1 MFPGKEPFGYFVA
14 KVDIAKVE
22 MEKLQQALPTLER
35 MLEPRGKLIFQIDF
49 TQDFSGTLD
58 RKALVEHL
66 HKSWSFAFQGYVF
79 PKARG
84 TILDNTANV
93 GEHVCTWMQI
103 ENGYTTRVKLCNKIV
118 SQFEVG
124 EVQDPFWGHLT
135 DYVCS
140 TDKHLRKKEVVPVI
154 AEELI
159 QNTFEEVFP
168 EEGGFFFV
176 IQPPKRQWQNLGWVL
191 NRCFL
196 LADRKQGK
204 NYMTWGVHTTT
215 GKVQGIVA
223 KPTKD
228 MQWTKTQIGKEQ

>member
-140 TDKHLRKKEVVPVI
+140 TDKQLRKKEVVPVI
-154 AEELI
+154 AEGLI
-159 QNTFEEVFP
+159 QNTLEEVSP
-168 EEGGFFFV
+168 EEGGFFLWYSRRKGNGRTLDGSWTAVSFSQ
-176 IQPPKRQWQNLGWVL
+176 IESRERTTWLGESTPPQVKCRG
-191 NRCFL
+191 
-196 LADRKQGK
+196 
-204 NYMTWGVHTTT
+204 
-215 GKVQGIVA
+215 
-223 KPTKD
+223 
-228 MQWTKTQIGKEQ
+228 

>member
-58 RKALVEHL
+58 RKALVEHS
-66 HKSWSFAFQGYVF
+66 HKSRSFAFQGYVF

-124 EVQDPFWGHLT
+124 EVQDPF
-135 DYVCS
+135 
-140 TDKHLRKKEVVPVI
+140 
-154 AEELI
+154 
-159 QNTFEEVFP
+159 
-168 EEGGFFFV
+168 
-176 IQPPKRQWQNLGWVL
+176 
-191 NRCFL
+191 
-196 LADRKQGK
+196 
-204 NYMTWGVHTTT
+204 
-215 GKVQGIVA
+215 
-223 KPTKD
+223 
-228 MQWTKTQIGKEQ
+228 